1 VISLRFSPLLRFLA
15 AGFMLVANVAIGAE
29 LYEPI
34 DLRAD
39 GHLAA
44 SRDKPVVLLFSLPD
58 CKYCL
63 VVRRNY
69 LAPLTR
75 APQEA
80 ERPVVREV
88 ELNGELPLTGFR
100 GEKSN
105 GTELA
110 RQYGVYAAPTVVML
124 DRAGKLL
131 AEPLVGGDI
140 AGMYGAYLDRALE
153 EAQAKLSAGEA
164 QQTQALLRNQ

>member
-1 VISLRFSPLLRFLA
+1 MSRRFSPLLRFLV
-15 AGFMLVANVAIGAE
+15 AGFMLVANAAAGAE
-29 LYEPI
+29 LYERI

-39 GHLAA
+39 GQLAA
-44 SRDKPVVLLFSLPD
+44 NRGKPVVLLFSLPD
-58 CKYCL
+58 CQYCL

-88 ELNGELPLTGFR
+88 ELNGDLPLTGFLSER
-100 GEKSN
+100 TTGS
-105 GTELA
+105 ELA

-131 AEPLVGGDI
+131 AAPLVGGDI
-140 AGMYGAYLDRALE
+140 AGMYGAYLDSALE
-153 EAQAKLSAGEA
+153 EAQAKLKTGEA
-164 QQTQALLRNQ
+164 KQSQALHRKQ

>member
-1 VISLRFSPLLRFLA
+1 VISRRFSLLLRFLA
-15 AGFMLVANVAIGAE
+15 AGFMLVANAATGAE
-29 LYEPI
+29 LYEAI

-39 GHLAA
+39 GQLAA
-44 SRDKPVVLLFSLPD
+44 SRGKPVVLFFSLPD

-80 ERPVVREV
+80 ERPMVREV
-88 ELNGELPLTGFR
+88 ELNGELPLAGFR
-100 GEKSN
+100 GEKIN

-124 DRAGKLL
+124 DRTGKLL

-140 AGMYGAYLDRALE
+140 AGMYGAYLDSALE
-153 EAQAKLSAGEA
+153 EAQAKLNAREA
-164 QQTQALLRNQ
+164 TQTQALHRKQ